1 MSATTTQGSSPT
13 DATFGELYRGLARRL
28 EQIVRAEVR
37 ASETVVEDACQFA
50 WGSLLAH
57 ASGIRSEAALSWL
70 ATTAIRE
77 AWRLIHARERDLPL
91 EPDDTDEVDTAGPSA
106 PDATDA
112 LAEDRERL
120 RLMRLLPER
129 QQRMLWLH
137 ALGLSYQ
144 EIAAYTGDTTR
155 TVERQ
160 LLRGR
165 ARIRAL
171 AV

>member
-1 MSATTTQGSSPT
+1 MSAMEAPVSTPI
-13 DATFGELYRGLARRL
+13 DATFAELYRGFAHRL
-28 EQIVRAEVR
+28 EQIVRVEVR
-37 ASETVVEDACQFA
+37 APETVVEDACQFA
-50 WGSLLAH
+50 WGSLLAQ
-57 ASGIRSEAALSWL
+57 ATDLQCRAALSWL

-77 AWRLIHARERDLPL
+77 AWRLMHTRERDLPL
-91 EPDDTDEVDTAGPSA
+91 EPDGTDDVETAEPSA
-106 PDATDA
+106 PTATDA
-112 LAEDRERL
+112 LVEDRERL

-129 QQRMLWLH
+129 QQRILWLH

-155 TVERQ
+155 TVQRQ

-165 ARIRAL
+165 ARIRSL

>member
-1 MSATTTQGSSPT
+1 MSGICHSSPT
-13 DATFGELYRGLARRL
+13 AP
-28 EQIVRAEVR
+28 
-37 ASETVVEDACQFA
+37 
-50 WGSLLAH
+50 
-57 ASGIRSEAALSWL
+57 
-70 ATTAIRE
+70 TT
-77 AWRLIHARERDLPL
+77 
-91 EPDDTDEVDTAGPSA
+91 VDTAGPSA
-106 PDATDA
+106 PTATDA
-112 LAEDRERL
+112 LVEDRERL

-129 QQRMLWLH
+129 QQRILWLH

>member
-1 MSATTTQGSSPT
+1 MSATTAQVSSPI

-28 EQIVRAEVR
+28 EQVVRAEVR
-37 ASETVVEDACQFA
+37 APETVVEDACQFA
-50 WGSLLAH
+50 WGNLLAQ
-57 ASGIRSEAALSWL
+57 AAGIQSEAALSWL

-77 AWRLIHARERDLPL
+77 AWRLMHTRERDLPL
-91 EPDDTDEVDTAGPSA
+91 ESENNDQVDAGPSA

-112 LAEDRERL
+112 LVEDRERL

-129 QQRMLWLH
+129 QQRILWLH

-144 EIAAYTGDTTR
+144 EIAAYTGDSTR
-155 TVERQ
+155 TVQRQ

-165 ARIRAL
+165 ARIREL